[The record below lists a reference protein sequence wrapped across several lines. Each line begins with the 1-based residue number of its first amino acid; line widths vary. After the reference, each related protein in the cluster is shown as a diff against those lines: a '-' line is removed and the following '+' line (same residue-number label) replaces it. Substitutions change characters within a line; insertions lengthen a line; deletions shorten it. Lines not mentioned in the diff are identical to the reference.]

1 MFLKTRGKRP
11 KNDTEYNPKQI
22 QVSLLKQHLLDTM
35 NCSLD
40 IVTILRIDSANLY
53 VRFLF
58 AFQIAIG
65 ATWKIKQKRSS

>member
-1 MFLKTRGKRP
+1 MFLKRRGKRQ
-11 KNDTEYNPKQI
+11 KNDTKYNPKQI

-40 IVTILRIDSANLY
+40 IVTIHRIDSANLY